1 MDDTKFVSKG
11 VLDELF
17 RQLKD
22 LFNNEYGRKVV
33 TYLVAPRDARF
44 FLKDYVRCLEAGDQA
59 DTRKKDP
66 ELRRKELLDYAK
78 PFLKEFLS
86 EQVVSCLQI
95 KEFVF
100 CRLISFI
107 INNSSHMTFIYVLTE
122 L

>member
-1 MDDTKFVSKG
+1 VDDTKFVSKG

-17 RQLKD
+17 RHLKD
-22 LFNNEYGRKVV
+22 LFNSEYGRKVV

-95 KEFVF
+95 KESVF
-100 CRLISFI
+100 FRLISFI
-107 INNSSHMTFIYVLTE
+107 INNSSHMTFLYVLTE